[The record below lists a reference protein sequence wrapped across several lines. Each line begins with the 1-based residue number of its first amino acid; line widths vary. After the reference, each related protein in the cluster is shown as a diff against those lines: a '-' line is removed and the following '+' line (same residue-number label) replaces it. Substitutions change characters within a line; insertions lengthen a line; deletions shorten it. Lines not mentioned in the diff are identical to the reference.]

1 MKKIGRIVNKKGLKG
16 EVKVISSSDFKDI
29 RFKKGNKLFI
39 DLDGKYKELTVSN
52 WYVHKN
58 FDIVKFKE
66 FNYVDE
72 VENIINLDLFGEELN
87 NDVLEE
93 DEFFFEDLLNFQIIE
108 DENCVGKVVEIFD
121 QVGKTYLKIEKK
133 DSSKVLLPYVDEFI
147 KEVNLE
153 ENKLIIKTIPG
164 LLDD

>member
-1 MKKIGRIVNKKGLKG
+1 MKKIGKIVNKKGLKG
-16 EVKVISSSDFKDI
+16 EVKILSSSDFKDI
-29 RFKKGNKLFI
+29 RFKKNNQLFLKV
-39 DLDGKYKELTVSN
+39 DNEYKSVTISN

-72 VENIINLDLFGEELN
+72 VESIINFELYGEELED
-87 NDVLEE
+87 DVLGE
-93 DEFFFEDLLNFQIIE
+93 DEFFFEDLLEFE
-108 DENCVGKVVEIFD
+108 VFENDKIGKVISIFD
-121 QVGKTYLKIEKK
+121 QVGKTYLKIEKTN
-133 DSSKVLLPYVDEFI
+133 SKTFLLPYVNEFI

-153 ENKLIIKTIPG
+153 EKKIIIKSIPG